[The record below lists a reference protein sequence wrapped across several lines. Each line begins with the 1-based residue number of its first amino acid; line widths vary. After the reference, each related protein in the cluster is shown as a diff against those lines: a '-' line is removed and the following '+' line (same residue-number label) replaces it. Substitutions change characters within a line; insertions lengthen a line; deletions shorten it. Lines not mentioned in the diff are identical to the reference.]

1 MELVAVLRVLW
12 RHRVLVIVAALIAV
26 IAGASLAYRVG
37 VPPESRQY
45 SVGLGEAT
53 ALVDT
58 PSSQVVDLGGETGPD
73 IRTLSGRA
81 TLLAS
86 LMTSSPI
93 KDEIAKRAGAD
104 PEKLIAIPPPS
115 DVGITDASA
124 AAALKNP
131 EAIMLKARVPTLESG
146 EIPIIA
152 IETQAPDAALAAKL
166 ADESIAA
173 LKDQLQSVAGAD
185 DVPDARR
192 VVVTALGPARANTVT
207 RGPKPTLA
215 IVAALFVFGLG
226 CLAIVG
232 VGALVNLWREAKV
245 MDDFDDE
252 DIDGFVFDDP
262 ADAPLNGAREA
273 DPVEERGA
281 RHSDVVGF

>member
-1 MELVAVLRVLW
+1 MELIAILRVLW
-12 RHRVLVIVAALIAV
+12 RHRVLVVAAALLAV
-26 IAGASLAYRVG
+26 IAGSSIAYRLG

-58 PSSQVVDLGGETGPD
+58 PSSQVVDLGGETSPD

-124 AAALKNP
+124 AAALENP

-152 IETQAPDAALAAKL
+152 VETQAPDAAMAAKL

-173 LKDQLQSVAGAD
+173 LKDHLQSVAGVD
-185 DVPDARR
+185 EVPDARR
-192 VVVTALGPARANTVT
+192 VVVTALGPARANAVQ

-226 CLAIVG
+226 CTAIVG
-232 VGALVNLWREAKV
+232 VSALVSGWRQASV
-245 MDDFDDE
+245 MELFDDGDGE
-252 DIDGFVFDDP
+252 DLDFGDP
-262 ADAPLNGAREA
+262 ADAMPELPEPDRL
-273 DPVEERGA
+273 DDRGA
-281 RHSDVVGF
+281 RQTDAVGF